1 MLITLVC
8 IHNFANATST
18 FLHMDKNPILLQF
31 GKNVQEYRRAQQMS
45 QEQLAESAGVHRTYI
60 GMIERAEKNI
70 TLLNIAKIA
79 NALKISPSVLLKNL

>member
-1 MLITLVC
+1 
-8 IHNFANATST
+8 
-18 FLHMDKNPILLQF
+18 MDKNPILLQF

-79 NALKISPSVLLKNL
+79 NALKISPSVLLNNL